1 MVGTSGRKGERR
13 WSAMP
18 IAFTLPVLIGPTAPG
33 TASDRSWMS
42 PLCNAISAS
51 ALPLNGTCVS
61 LMPAAL
67 FSISTARWLAEPLP
81 DEP

>member
-1 MVGTSGRKGERR
+1 MVGTSGRNGERR

-33 TASDRSWMS
+33 TASDISWMS
-42 PLCNAISAS
+42 PACRAIRAS
-51 ALPLNGTCVS
+51 ALPLKGTCVS

-67 FSISTARWLAEPLP
+67 LSISTAR
-81 DEP
+81 